1 MPTPWRWR
9 HWRSLINAKL
19 IWRRYPGTSLADAMT
34 DPPGLQTQ
42 TTTPAFISPNR
53 NQSDAVIGGVAALF
67 ILLVALNLISRWMI
81 RICRPNEM
89 LVVTGSRSNQGQQ
102 GIKGYRVV
110 ANGGWTF
117 VKPILE
123 TARRMDV
130 TLLPVM
136 VEVKNAYSKG
146 GTPLNIQAIANVK
159 VSSEPE
165 VRNNAIERFLGR
177 DREEIVQVAREN
189 LEGNLRSVLAQLT
202 PEEVNE
208 DRLRFAERIAED
220 VGDDLRRLGLQL
232 DTFKIQSV
240 SDDVDYLN
248 SISRRRVAQ
257 IVRDAEI
264 AEAEA
269 IGEAERK
276 EAEMEEV
283 AEVVRT
289 EAETV
294 VLEKDNAVRTKVA
307 QMEKQARSEEER
319 TTAAELEAKAKAQQ
333 KLQKVRSELERLRLQ
348 AEEVLPAQAS
358 QKARELRARGQA
370 AATAEDVKASALVND
385 LLTQVWEDAGSTAE
399 LVFLL
404 QQIEMVLDQATR
416 LPSRLT
422 LHRVTSLDGNDATSL
437 ASLVALNHVVV
448 RQFFEQVKEI
458 LGIDLLA
465 TLSTNQQGDH

>member
-1 MPTPWRWR
+1 MSPQARVQIQAGP
-9 HWRSLINAKL
+9 
-19 IWRRYPGTSLADAMT
+19 
-34 DPPGLQTQ
+34 
-42 TTTPAFISPNR
+42 PAFLPSNR
-53 NQSDAVIGGVAALF
+53 NQSEAVIGGVATLF
-67 ILLVALNLISRWMI
+67 VVLVVLNLISRWMI
-81 RICRPNEM
+81 RICRPNEL
-89 LVVTGSRSNQGQQ
+89 LVVTGSRSNQGDQ
-102 GIKGYRVV
+102 GMKGYRVV

-130 TLLPVM
+130 TLLPVL
-136 VEVKNAYSKG
+136 VEVNNAYSRG

-159 VSSEPE
+159 VSTDPA

-177 DREEIVQVAREN
+177 DPKEIVQVAKEN

-202 PEEVNE
+202 PEQVNE
-208 DRLRFAERIAED
+208 DRLRFAEQIADE
-220 VGDDLRRLGLQL
+220 VGQDLRRLGLQL
-232 DTFKIQSV
+232 DTLKIQSV
-240 SDDVDYLN
+240 FDDVDYLN

-269 IGEAERK
+269 IGQAERV

-289 EAETV
+289 EAETAV
-294 VLEKDNAVRTKVA
+294 VEKDNAVRTQVA
-307 QMEKQARSEEER
+307 LMEKKARSEEER
-319 TTAAELEAKAKAQQ
+319 TTAAEQEARARAEQ
-333 KLQKVRSELERLRLQ
+333 KLQKVRADLERLRLQ
-348 AEEVLPAQAS
+348 AEQVLPAQAS
-358 QKARELRARGQA
+358 QKAQELRARGQA
-370 AATAEDVKASALVND
+370 AATAEDGKASALVND

-404 QQIEMVLDQATR
+404 QQIEMVLEQATR
-416 LPSRLT
+416 LPQRLT
-422 LHRVTSLDGNDATSL
+422 LKRVTSLDGNDATSL

-448 RQFFEQVKEI
+448 RQFFQQVNDI

-465 TLSTNQQGDH
+465 TLTTTGDL

>member
-1 MPTPWRWR
+1 
-9 HWRSLINAKL
+9 
-19 IWRRYPGTSLADAMT
+19 MT
-34 DPPGLQTQ
+34 HPPGLQTQ
-42 TTTPAFISPNR
+42 ATTPAFIPSNR
-53 NQSDAVIGGVAALF
+53 NQSEAVIGGVAALF

-130 TLLPVM
+130 TLLPVL

-159 VSSEPE
+159 VSSDPE

-177 DREEIVQVAREN
+177 NPEEIVQVAREN

-202 PEEVNE
+202 PEQVNE

-220 VGDDLRRLGLQL
+220 VGDELRRLGLQL

-240 SDDVDYLN
+240 FDDVDYLN

-264 AEAEA
+264 AESEA

-283 AEVVRT
+283 AEVVST

-348 AEEVLPAQAS
+348 AEEVLPAQAN

-422 LHRVTSLDGNDATSL
+422 LKRITSLDGDDATSL

-465 TLSTNQQGDH
+465 TLSTTQQGDN

>member
-1 MPTPWRWR
+1 
-9 HWRSLINAKL
+9 
-19 IWRRYPGTSLADAMT
+19 MT
-34 DPPGLQTQ
+34 NRPVLQSQSAPPGFL
-42 TTTPAFISPNR
+42 PSNR
-53 NQSDAVIGGVAALF
+53 SQSDAVIGGAVTLF
-67 ILLVALNLISRWMI
+67 VVLVALNLISRWMI
-81 RICRPNEM
+81 RICRPNEL
-89 LVVTGSRSNQGQQ
+89 LVVTGSRSNQGQE
-102 GIKGYRVV
+102 GVKGYRVV

-130 TLLPVM
+130 TLLPVL
-136 VEVKNAYSKG
+136 VEVNNAYSKG

-159 VSSEPE
+159 VSSDPA

-177 DREEIVQVAREN
+177 DSAEIVQVAKEN

-202 PEEVNE
+202 PEQVNE
-208 DRLRFAERIAED
+208 DRLRFAEQIADE
-220 VGDDLRRLGLQL
+220 VGQDLRRLGLQL
-232 DTFKIQSV
+232 DTLKIQSV

-269 IGEAERK
+269 IGQAERL

-319 TTAAELEAKAKAQQ
+319 TTAAELEAQARAQQ
-333 KLQKVRSELERLRLQ
+333 KLQKVRSDLERLRLQ
-348 AEEVLPAQAS
+348 AEEVLPAQAE
-358 QKARELRARGQA
+358 QKARELRARGKA

-385 LLTQVWEDAGSTAE
+385 LLTQVWDEAGSTAE

-404 QQIEMVLDQATR
+404 QQIEMVLEQATR
-416 LPSRLT
+416 LPARMT
-422 LHRVTSLDGNDATSL
+422 LKRITSLDGDAASSL
-437 ASLVALNHVVV
+437 SNLVALNHVVV

-465 TLSTNQQGDH
+465 TLSNTPSAH

>member
-1 MPTPWRWR
+1 M
-9 HWRSLINAKL
+9 HH
-19 IWRRYPGTSLADAMT
+19 SLAT
-34 DPPGLQTQ
+34 E
-42 TTTPAFISPNR
+42 PAPILAQRQPSSNPAA
-53 NQSDAVIGGVAALF
+53 AVVTIGSSVF
-67 ILLVALNLISRWMI
+67 VVIVALTLISRWMI

-89 LVVTGSRSNQGQQ
+89 LVVTGSKSNQGNQ

-110 ANGGWTF
+110 ANGGCTF

-130 TLLPVM
+130 TLLPVL
-136 VEVKNAYSKG
+136 VEVNNAYSKG

-159 VSSEPE
+159 VSTDPE

-177 DREEIVQVAREN
+177 DNKEIVQVAKEN

-202 PEEVNE
+202 PEQVNE
-208 DRLRFAERIAED
+208 DRLRFAEQIADD
-220 VGDDLRRLGLQL
+220 VGEDLRRLGLQL
-232 DTFKIQSV
+232 DTLKIQSV
-240 SDDVDYLN
+240 YDDVDYLN

-269 IGEAERK
+269 IGQAERI

-289 EAETV
+289 EADTV
-294 VLEKDNAVRTKVA
+294 VLEKDNDVRTQVA

-319 TTAAELEAKAKAQQ
+319 TEAAELEARARAEQQ
-333 KLQKVRSELERLRLQ
+333 LQKVRAELERLRLK
-348 AEEVLPAQAS
+348 AEAVLPSKAQ
-358 QKARELRARGQA
+358 QKAQELRARGQA

-385 LLTQVWEDAGSTAE
+385 MLTQVWEDAGSTAE

-404 QQIEMVLDQATR
+404 QQIEMVLEQATR
-416 LPSRLT
+416 LPAQLQLKRIT
-422 LHRVTSLDGNDATSL
+422 ALDGNDASSL
-437 ASLVALNHVVV
+437 ASLVALNHKVV
-448 RQFFEQVKEI
+448 RQFFEQVKDI
-458 LGIDLLA
+458 LGVDLLG
-465 TLSTNQQGDH
+465 TLSSTGVK

>member
-1 MPTPWRWR
+1 
-9 HWRSLINAKL
+9 
-19 IWRRYPGTSLADAMT
+19 MT
-34 DPPGLQTQ
+34 HPPGLQTQ
-42 TTTPAFISPNR
+42 ATTPAFLAPNR
-53 NQSDAVIGGVAALF
+53 NQSEAVIGGVTALF

-102 GIKGYRVV
+102 GMKGYRVV

-130 TLLPVM
+130 TLLPVL

-177 DREEIVQVAREN
+177 NPEEIVQVAREN

-202 PEEVNE
+202 PEQVNE

-264 AEAEA
+264 AESEA

-289 EAETV
+289 EADTV

-307 QMEKQARSEEER
+307 QMEKEARSEEER
-319 TTAAELEAKAKAQQ
+319 TTAAELEARAKAQQ
-333 KLQKVRSELERLRLQ
+333 QLQKVRSELERLRLQ
-348 AEEVLPAQAS
+348 VEEVLPAQAS

-422 LHRVTSLDGNDATSL
+422 LKRITSLDGDDATSL

-465 TLSTNQQGDH
+465 TLSTTQQGDN

>member
-1 MPTPWRWR
+1 
-9 HWRSLINAKL
+9 
-19 IWRRYPGTSLADAMT
+19 MT
-34 DPPGLQTQ
+34 NRPVLQSQSTPPGFL
-42 TTTPAFISPNR
+42 PSNR
-53 NQSDAVIGGVAALF
+53 SQSDAVIGGAVTLF
-67 ILLVALNLISRWMI
+67 VVLVALNLISRWMI
-81 RICRPNEM
+81 RICRPNEL
-89 LVVTGSRSNQGQQ
+89 LVVTGSRSNQGQE
-102 GIKGYRVV
+102 GVKGYRVV

-130 TLLPVM
+130 TLLPVL
-136 VEVKNAYSKG
+136 VEVNNAYSKG

-159 VSSEPE
+159 VSSDPA

-177 DREEIVQVAREN
+177 DSAEIVQVAKEN

-202 PEEVNE
+202 PEQVNE
-208 DRLRFAERIAED
+208 DRLRFAEQIADE
-220 VGDDLRRLGLQL
+220 VGQDLRRLGLQL
-232 DTFKIQSV
+232 DTLKIQSV

-269 IGEAERK
+269 IGQAERL

-319 TTAAELEAKAKAQQ
+319 TTAAELEAQARAQQ
-333 KLQKVRSELERLRLQ
+333 KLQKVRSDLERLRLQ
-348 AEEVLPAQAS
+348 AEEVLPAQAE
-358 QKARELRARGQA
+358 QKARELRARGKA

-385 LLTQVWEDAGSTAE
+385 LLTQVWDEAGSTAE

-404 QQIEMVLDQATR
+404 QQIEMVLEQATR
-416 LPSRLT
+416 LPARMT
-422 LHRVTSLDGNDATSL
+422 LKRITSLDGNDATSL

-465 TLSTNQQGDH
+465 TLSNSPSAN

>member
-1 MPTPWRWR
+1 MSAQARVQVQAGP
-9 HWRSLINAKL
+9 
-19 IWRRYPGTSLADAMT
+19 
-34 DPPGLQTQ
+34 
-42 TTTPAFISPNR
+42 PAFLPSNR
-53 NQSDAVIGGVAALF
+53 NQSEAVIGGVATLF
-67 ILLVALNLISRWMI
+67 VVLVALNLISRWMI
-81 RICRPNEM
+81 RICRPNEL
-89 LVVTGSRSNQGQQ
+89 LVVTGSQSNQGDQ
-102 GIKGYRVV
+102 GMKGYRVV

-130 TLLPVM
+130 TLLPVL
-136 VEVKNAYSKG
+136 VEVNNAYSRG

-159 VSSEPE
+159 VSTDPA

-177 DREEIVQVAREN
+177 DSKEIVQVAKEN

-202 PEEVNE
+202 PEQVNE
-208 DRLRFAERIAED
+208 DRLRFAEQIAED
-220 VGDDLRRLGLQL
+220 VGQDLRRLGLQL
-232 DTFKIQSV
+232 DTLKIQSV

-269 IGEAERK
+269 IGQAERI

-289 EAETV
+289 EAETDV
-294 VLEKDNAVRTKVA
+294 VEKDNAVRTKVA

-319 TTAAELEAKAKAQQ
+319 TAAAELEARARAEQ
-333 KLQKVRSELERLRLQ
+333 KLQKVRADLERLRLQ
-348 AEEVLPAQAS
+348 ADQVLPAEAN
-358 QKARELRARGQA
+358 QKEQELRARGEA

-385 LLTQVWEDAGSTAE
+385 LLTQVWDEAGSTAE

-404 QQIEMVLDQATR
+404 QQIEMVLEQATR
-416 LPSRLT
+416 LPGRLT
-422 LHRVTSLDGNDATSL
+422 LKRVTSLDGNDATSL

-448 RQFFEQVKEI
+448 RQFFQQVKEI

-465 TLSTNQQGDH
+465 TLSSKGDR

>member
-1 MPTPWRWR
+1 MSAQARVQVQAGP
-9 HWRSLINAKL
+9 
-19 IWRRYPGTSLADAMT
+19 
-34 DPPGLQTQ
+34 
-42 TTTPAFISPNR
+42 PAFLPSNR
-53 NQSDAVIGGVAALF
+53 NQSEAVIGGVATLF
-67 ILLVALNLISRWMI
+67 VVLVALNLISRWMI
-81 RICRPNEM
+81 RICRPNEL
-89 LVVTGSRSNQGQQ
+89 LVVTGSQSNQGDQ
-102 GIKGYRVV
+102 GMKGYRVV

-130 TLLPVM
+130 TLLPVL
-136 VEVKNAYSKG
+136 VEVNNAYSRG

-159 VSSEPE
+159 VSTDPA

-177 DREEIVQVAREN
+177 DSKEIVQVAKEN

-202 PEEVNE
+202 PEQVNE
-208 DRLRFAERIAED
+208 DRLRFAEQIAED
-220 VGDDLRRLGLQL
+220 VGQDLRRLGLQL
-232 DTFKIQSV
+232 DTLKIQSV
-240 SDDVDYLN
+240 FDDVDYLN

-269 IGEAERK
+269 IGQAERI

-289 EAETV
+289 EAETDV
-294 VLEKDNAVRTKVA
+294 VEKDNAVRTKVA

-319 TTAAELEAKAKAQQ
+319 TLAAELEARARAEQ
-333 KLQKVRSELERLRLQ
+333 KLQKVRADLERLRLQ
-348 AEEVLPAQAS
+348 ADQVLPAEAN
-358 QKARELRARGQA
+358 QKAQELRARGEA

-385 LLTQVWEDAGSTAE
+385 LLTQVWDEAGSTAE

-404 QQIEMVLDQATR
+404 QQIEMVLEQATR
-416 LPSRLT
+416 LPGRLT
-422 LHRVTSLDGNDATSL
+422 LKRVTSLDGNDATSL

-448 RQFFEQVKEI
+448 RQFFQQVKEI

-465 TLSTNQQGDH
+465 TLSSTGDH

>member
-1 MPTPWRWR
+1 MQSHLFQAQTGPPTVQF
-9 HWRSLINAKL
+9 S
-19 IWRRYPGTSLADAMT
+19 
-34 DPPGLQTQ
+34 
-42 TTTPAFISPNR
+42 NR
-53 NQSDAVIGGVAALF
+53 NQGELIIGGAGVVLVS
-67 ILLVALNLISRWMI
+67 LVALNLISRWMI

-89 LVVTGSRSNQGQQ
+89 LVVTGSRSNQGQ
-102 GIKGYRVV
+102 GTKGYRVV

-130 TLLPVM
+130 TLLPVV
-136 VEVKNAYSKG
+136 VEVSNAYSHG

-159 VSSEPE
+159 VSTDPE
-165 VRNNAIERFLGR
+165 IRNNAIERFLGHHQ
-177 DREEIVQVAREN
+177 DEIVQVAKEN

-202 PEEVNE
+202 PEQVNE
-208 DRLRFAERIAED
+208 DRLRFAEQIADD
-220 VGDDLRRLGLQL
+220 VGSDMRRLGLQL
-232 DTFKIQSV
+232 DTLKIQSV

-269 IGEAERK
+269 IGQAERV

-289 EAETV
+289 EAETT
-294 VLEKDNAVRTKVA
+294 VLEKDNAVRTQIA
-307 QMEKQARSEEER
+307 EMEKKARSEEER
-319 TTAAELEAKAKAQQ
+319 TAAAELEARARAEQ
-333 KLQKVRSELERLRLQ
+333 KLQQVRAQLERLRLQ
-348 AEEVLPAQAS
+348 AEEVLPAQAA
-358 QKARELRARGQA
+358 QQAKELRARGRA

-385 LLTQVWEDAGSTAE
+385 LLTTVWDEAGSTAE

-404 QQIEMVLDQATR
+404 QQIEMVLDKATQ
-416 LPSRLT
+416 LPSRIQLKRIT
-422 LHRVTSLDGNDATSL
+422 TLDGNDASSL
-437 ASLVALNHVVV
+437 ASLVELNHRVV
-448 RQFFEQVKEI
+448 RQFFEQVHQI

-465 TLSTNQQGDH
+465 SLSNSTTTRHSGDL

>member
-1 MPTPWRWR
+1 M
-9 HWRSLINAKL
+9 
-19 IWRRYPGTSLADAMT
+19 
-34 DPPGLQTQ
+34 
-42 TTTPAFISPNR
+42 
-53 NQSDAVIGGVAALF
+53 IGGVAALF

-248 SISRRRVAQ
+248 SISSRRVAQ

-283 AEVVRT
+283 AEVVGT

-294 VLEKDNAVRTKVA
+294 GLEKDNAVRTKVA

>member
-1 MPTPWRWR
+1 
-9 HWRSLINAKL
+9 
-19 IWRRYPGTSLADAMT
+19 MT
-34 DPPGLQTQ
+34 HPPGLQTQ
-42 TTTPAFISPNR
+42 ATTPAFLAPNR
-53 NQSDAVIGGVAALF
+53 NQSEAVIGGVTALF

-102 GIKGYRVV
+102 GMKGYRVV

-130 TLLPVM
+130 TLLPVL

-177 DREEIVQVAREN
+177 NPEEIVQVAREN

-202 PEEVNE
+202 PEQVNE

-264 AEAEA
+264 AESEA

-289 EAETV
+289 EADTV

-307 QMEKQARSEEER
+307 QMEKEARSEEER
-319 TTAAELEAKAKAQQ
+319 TTAAELEARAKA
-333 KLQKVRSELERLRLQ
+333 R
-348 AEEVLPAQAS
+348 
-358 QKARELRARGQA
+358 
-370 AATAEDVKASALVND
+370 
-385 LLTQVWEDAGSTAE
+385 
-399 LVFLL
+399 
-404 QQIEMVLDQATR
+404 M
-416 LPSRLT
+416 
-422 LHRVTSLDGNDATSL
+422 
-437 ASLVALNHVVV
+437 
-448 RQFFEQVKEI
+448 
-458 LGIDLLA
+458 
-465 TLSTNQQGDH
+465 

>member
-1 MPTPWRWR
+1 MSAQARVQIQAGP
-9 HWRSLINAKL
+9 
-19 IWRRYPGTSLADAMT
+19 
-34 DPPGLQTQ
+34 
-42 TTTPAFISPNR
+42 PAFLPSNR
-53 NQSDAVIGGVAALF
+53 NQSETVIGGVATLF
-67 ILLVALNLISRWMI
+67 VVLVALNLISRWMI
-81 RICRPNEM
+81 RICRPNEL
-89 LVVTGSRSNQGQQ
+89 LVVTGSQSNQGDQ
-102 GIKGYRVV
+102 GMKGYRVV

-130 TLLPVM
+130 TLLPVL
-136 VEVKNAYSKG
+136 VEVNNAYSRG

-159 VSSEPE
+159 VSTDPA

-177 DREEIVQVAREN
+177 DAKEIVQVAKEN

-202 PEEVNE
+202 PEQVNE
-208 DRLRFAERIAED
+208 DRLRFAEQIAED
-220 VGDDLRRLGLQL
+220 VGQDLRRLGLQL
-232 DTFKIQSV
+232 DTLKIQSV

-269 IGEAERK
+269 IGQAERI

-283 AEVVRT
+283 SEVLRT
-289 EAETV
+289 EAETDV
-294 VLEKDNAVRTKVA
+294 VEKDNAVRTKVA

-319 TTAAELEAKAKAQQ
+319 TKAAELEARARAGQ
-333 KLQKVRSELERLRLQ
+333 KLQKVRADLERLRLQ
-348 AEEVLPAQAS
+348 ADQVLPAEAN
-358 QKARELRARGQA
+358 QKAQELRARGEA

-385 LLTQVWEDAGSTAE
+385 LLTQVWNEAGSTAE

-404 QQIEMVLDQATR
+404 QQIEMVLEQATR
-416 LPSRLT
+416 LPGRLT
-422 LHRVTSLDGNDATSL
+422 LKRVTSLDGNDATSL

-448 RQFFEQVKEI
+448 RQFFQQVKEI

-465 TLSTNQQGDH
+465 TLSSTGDR

>member
-1 MPTPWRWR
+1 
-9 HWRSLINAKL
+9 
-19 IWRRYPGTSLADAMT
+19 MT
-34 DPPGLQTQ
+34 HPPGLQTQ
-42 TTTPAFISPNR
+42 ATTPAFIPSNR
-53 NQSDAVIGGVAALF
+53 KQSEAVIGGVAALF

-102 GIKGYRVV
+102 GMKGYRVV
-110 ANGGWTF
+110 ADGGWTF

-130 TLLPVM
+130 TLLPVL

-159 VSSEPE
+159 VSSDPD

-177 DREEIVQVAREN
+177 DSEEIVQVAKEN

-202 PEEVNE
+202 PEQVNE
-208 DRLRFAERIAED
+208 DRLRFAERIADD
-220 VGDDLRRLGLQL
+220 VGDDLRRLGMQL
-232 DTFKIQSV
+232 DTLKIQSV
-240 SDDVDYLN
+240 FDDVDYLN

-289 EAETV
+289 EADTV

-319 TTAAELEAKAKAQQ
+319 TTAAELEARAKAQQ
-333 KLQKVRSELERLRLQ
+333 QLQKVRSELERLRLE
-348 AEEVLPAQAS
+348 AEEVLPAQAR
-358 QKARELRARGQA
+358 QRARELRARGQA

-422 LHRVTSLDGNDATSL
+422 LKRITS
-437 ASLVALNHVVV
+437 
-448 RQFFEQVKEI
+448 
-458 LGIDLLA
+458 
-465 TLSTNQQGDH
+465 

>member
-1 MPTPWRWR
+1 
-9 HWRSLINAKL
+9 
-19 IWRRYPGTSLADAMT
+19 MT
-34 DPPGLQTQ
+34 HPPGLQTQ
-42 TTTPAFISPNR
+42 ATTPAFLAPNR
-53 NQSDAVIGGVAALF
+53 NQSEAVIGGVTALF

-102 GIKGYRVV
+102 GMKGYRVV

-130 TLLPVM
+130 TLLPVL

-177 DREEIVQVAREN
+177 NPEEIVQVAREN

-202 PEEVNE
+202 PEQVNE

-264 AEAEA
+264 AESEA

-289 EAETV
+289 EADTV

-307 QMEKQARSEEER
+307 QMEKEARSEEER
-319 TTAAELEAKAKAQQ
+319 TTAAELEARAKAQQ
-333 KLQKVRSELERLRLQ
+333 QLQKVRSELERLRLQ

-422 LHRVTSLDGNDATSL
+422 LKRITSLDGDDATSL

-465 TLSTNQQGDH
+465 TLSNTPSAH

>member
-1 MPTPWRWR
+1 MTNRTILE
-9 HWRSLINAKL
+9 SQ
-19 IWRRYPGTSLADAMT
+19 PG
-34 DPPGLQTQ
+34 PPGFL
-42 TTTPAFISPNR
+42 PSNR
-53 NQSDAVIGGVAALF
+53 SQSDAVIGGAVTLF
-67 ILLVALNLISRWMI
+67 VVLVALNLISRWMI

-102 GIKGYRVV
+102 GVKGYRVV

-130 TLLPVM
+130 TLLPVL
-136 VEVKNAYSKG
+136 VEVNNAYSKG

-159 VSSEPE
+159 VSSDPA

-177 DREEIVQVAREN
+177 DSAEIVPVAKEN

-202 PEEVNE
+202 PEQVNE
-208 DRLRFAERIAED
+208 DRLRFAEQIADD
-220 VGDDLRRLGLQL
+220 VGSDMRRLGLQL
-232 DTFKIQSV
+232 DTLKIQSV

-269 IGEAERK
+269 IGQAERV

-283 AEVVRT
+283 SEVVRT

-294 VLEKDNAVRTKVA
+294 VLQKDNDVRTRVA
-307 QMEKQARSEEER
+307 DMEKTARSEEER
-319 TTAAELEAKAKAQQ
+319 TAAAELEARARAEQ
-333 KLQKVRSELERLRLQ
+333 KLQKVRAQLERLRLQ
-348 AEEVLPAQAS
+348 AEEVLPAQAN
-358 QKARELRARGQA
+358 QKAKELRARGRA
-370 AATAEDVKASALVND
+370 AATGEDVKASALVND
-385 LLTQVWEDAGSTAE
+385 LLTQVWEEAGSTAE

-404 QQIEMVLDQATR
+404 QQIEMVLSQATR
-416 LPSRLT
+416 LPARLK
-422 LHRVTSLDGNDATSL
+422 LQRVTALDGNGAQSL
-437 ASLVALNHVVV
+437 ASLVALKHVVV
-448 RQFFEQVKEI
+448 RQFFEQVNEI
-458 LGIDLLA
+458 LGIDLLG
-465 TLSTNQQGDH
+465 TLTNSQENH

>member
-1 MPTPWRWR
+1 MSAQARVQVQAGP
-9 HWRSLINAKL
+9 
-19 IWRRYPGTSLADAMT
+19 
-34 DPPGLQTQ
+34 
-42 TTTPAFISPNR
+42 PAFLPSNR
-53 NQSDAVIGGVAALF
+53 NQSEAVIGGVATLF
-67 ILLVALNLISRWMI
+67 VVLVALNLISRWMI
-81 RICRPNEM
+81 RICRPNEL
-89 LVVTGSRSNQGQQ
+89 LVVTGSQSNQGDQ
-102 GIKGYRVV
+102 GMKGYRVV

-130 TLLPVM
+130 TLLPVL
-136 VEVKNAYSKG
+136 VEVNNAYSRG

-159 VSSEPE
+159 VSTDPA

-177 DREEIVQVAREN
+177 DSKEIVQVAKEN

-202 PEEVNE
+202 PEQVNE
-208 DRLRFAERIAED
+208 DRLRFAEQIAED
-220 VGDDLRRLGLQL
+220 VGQDLRRLGLQL
-232 DTFKIQSV
+232 DTLKIQSV

-269 IGEAERK
+269 IGQAERI

-289 EAETV
+289 EAETDV
-294 VLEKDNAVRTKVA
+294 VEKDNAVRTKVA

-319 TTAAELEAKAKAQQ
+319 TAAAELEARARAEQ
-333 KLQKVRSELERLRLQ
+333 KLQKVRADLERLRLQ
-348 AEEVLPAQAS
+348 ADQVLPAEAN
-358 QKARELRARGQA
+358 QKAQELRARGEA

-385 LLTQVWEDAGSTAE
+385 LLTQVWDEAGSTAE

-404 QQIEMVLDQATR
+404 QQIEMVLEQATR
-416 LPSRLT
+416 LPGRLT
-422 LHRVTSLDGNDATSL
+422 LKRVTSLDGNDATSL

-448 RQFFEQVKEI
+448 RQFFQQVKEI

-465 TLSTNQQGDH
+465 TLSSKGDH

>member
-1 MPTPWRWR
+1 MTHPT
-9 HWRSLINAKL
+9 
-19 IWRRYPGTSLADAMT
+19 
-34 DPPGLQTQ
+34 GLQTQ
-42 TTTPAFISPNR
+42 ATTPAFIPSNR
-53 NQSDAVIGGVAALF
+53 NQSEAVIGGVAALF

-130 TLLPVM
+130 TLLPVL

-159 VSSEPE
+159 VSSDPE

-177 DREEIVQVAREN
+177 NPEEIVQVAREN

-202 PEEVNE
+202 PEQVNE

-264 AEAEA
+264 AESEA

-283 AEVVRT
+283 AEVVST

-348 AEEVLPAQAS
+348 AEEVLPAQAN

-422 LHRVTSLDGNDATSL
+422 LKRITSLDGDDATSL

-465 TLSTNQQGDH
+465 TLSTTQQGDN

>member
-1 MPTPWRWR
+1 MSIRLL
-9 HWRSLINAKL
+9 SE
-19 IWRRYPGTSLADAMT
+19 
-34 DPPGLQTQ
+34 Q
-42 TTTPAFISPNR
+42 PAPSVGFLSRDQNNTI
-53 NQSDAVIGGVAALF
+53 AGGVGVVVVSLVGLT
-67 ILLVALNLISRWMI
+67 LLSRWMI

-89 LVVTGSRSNQGQQ
+89 LVVTGSRSNQGSQ
-102 GIKGYRVV
+102 GLKGYRVV

-117 VKPILE
+117 VKPVLE

-130 TLLPVM
+130 TLLPVL
-136 VEVKNAYSKG
+136 VEVKNAYSNG

-159 VSSEPE
+159 VSTDPD

-177 DREEIVQVAREN
+177 DPREIIQVAQEN

-208 DRLRFAERIAED
+208 DRLRFAEQIAKD

-232 DTFKIQSV
+232 DTLKIQSV

-269 IGEAERK
+269 IGQAERI
-276 EAEMEEV
+276 EAEMEEK
-283 AEVVRT
+283 AEVVST
-289 EAETV
+289 DAQTV
-294 VLEKDNAVRTKVA
+294 VLEKDNGVRTKVA
-307 QMEKQARSEEER
+307 LMEKKARSEEQR
-319 TTAAELEAKAKAQQ
+319 TEAAELEARAIAEQ
-333 KLQKVRSELERLRLQ
+333 KLQKVRADLERLRLQ
-348 AEEVLPAQAS
+348 AEKVLPAQAN
-358 QKARELRARGQA
+358 QKAKELRARGMA

-385 LLTQVWEDAGSTAE
+385 LLTEVWEEAGSTAE

-404 QQIEMVLDQATR
+404 QQIEMVLDHATR
-416 LPSRLT
+416 LPGRLHLKRIT
-422 LHRVTSLDGNDATSL
+422 TLDGNDASSL

-448 RQFFEQVKEI
+448 RQFFDQVKEI
-458 LGIDLLA
+458 FGIDLID
-465 TLSTNQQGDH
+465 TLSNRGNQ

>member
-1 MPTPWRWR
+1 MSEQARVQIQASP
-9 HWRSLINAKL
+9 
-19 IWRRYPGTSLADAMT
+19 
-34 DPPGLQTQ
+34 
-42 TTTPAFISPNR
+42 PAFLPTNR
-53 NQSDAVIGGVAALF
+53 NQGEAVIGGVATLF
-67 ILLVALNLISRWMI
+67 VVLVALNLISRWMI
-81 RICRPNEM
+81 RICRPNEL
-89 LVVTGSRSNQGQQ
+89 LVVTGSRSNQGDQ
-102 GIKGYRVV
+102 GMKGYRVV

-130 TLLPVM
+130 TLLPVL
-136 VEVKNAYSKG
+136 VEVNNAYSRG

-159 VSSEPE
+159 VSTDPA

-177 DREEIVQVAREN
+177 DSKEIVQVAKEN

-202 PEEVNE
+202 PEQVNE
-208 DRLRFAERIAED
+208 DRLRFAEQIAED
-220 VGDDLRRLGLQL
+220 VGQDLRRLGLQL
-232 DTFKIQSV
+232 DTLKIQSV

-269 IGEAERK
+269 IGQAERI

-289 EAETV
+289 EAETDV
-294 VLEKDNAVRTKVA
+294 VEKDNAVRTKVA

-319 TTAAELEAKAKAQQ
+319 TTAAEQEARARAEQ
-333 KLQKVRSELERLRLQ
+333 KLQKVRADLERLRLQ
-348 AEEVLPAQAS
+348 ADQVLPAEAS
-358 QKARELRARGQA
+358 QKAQELRARGQA

-385 LLTQVWEDAGSTAE
+385 LLTQVWDEAGNTAE

-404 QQIEMVLDQATR
+404 QQIEMVLEQATR
-416 LPSRLT
+416 LPGRLT
-422 LHRVTSLDGNDATSL
+422 LKRVTSLDGNDATSL

-448 RQFFEQVKEI
+448 RQFFQQVKEI

-465 TLSTNQQGDH
+465 TLSTTGDR

>member
-1 MPTPWRWR
+1 MQKQLLQGQTG
-9 HWRSLINAKL
+9 A
-19 IWRRYPGTSLADAMT
+19 
-34 DPPGLQTQ
+34 PPL
-42 TTTPAFISPNR
+42 PFSNR
-53 NQSDAVIGGVAALF
+53 NQGELIIGGAGAV
-67 ILLVALNLISRWMI
+67 LVALVVLNLISRWMI

-89 LVVTGSRSNQGQQ
+89 LVVTGSRSNQGQET
-102 GIKGYRVV
+102 KGYRVV

-130 TLLPVM
+130 TLLPVV
-136 VEVKNAYSKG
+136 VEVSNAYSHG

-159 VSSEPE
+159 VSTDPDI
-165 VRNNAIERFLGR
+165 RNNAIERFLGHHQ
-177 DREEIVQVAREN
+177 DEIVQVAKEN

-202 PEEVNE
+202 PEQVNE
-208 DRLRFAERIAED
+208 DRLRFAEQIADD
-220 VGDDLRRLGLQL
+220 VGSDMRRLGLQL
-232 DTFKIQSV
+232 DTLKIQSV

-269 IGEAERK
+269 IGQAERV

-289 EAETV
+289 EAETT
-294 VLEKDNAVRTKVA
+294 VLEKDNAVRTQIA
-307 QMEKQARSEEER
+307 EMEKKARSEEER
-319 TTAAELEAKAKAQQ
+319 TAAAELEAQAKAEQ
-333 KLQKVRSELERLRLQ
+333 KLQLVRAQLERLRLQ
-348 AEEVLPAQAS
+348 AEEVLPAQAN
-358 QKARELRARGQA
+358 QQAKELRARGRA

-385 LLTQVWEDAGSTAE
+385 LLTTVWDEAGSTAE

-404 QQIEMVLDQATR
+404 QQIEMVLNQATQ
-416 LPSRLT
+416 LPSRIQLKRIT
-422 LHRVTSLDGNDATSL
+422 TLDGNDASSL
-437 ASLVALNHVVV
+437 ASLVELNHRVV
-448 RQFFEQVKEI
+448 RQFFDQVHQI

-465 TLSTNQQGDH
+465 TLSNSTNTRNSGDL

>member
-1 MPTPWRWR
+1 MSAQARVQVQAGP
-9 HWRSLINAKL
+9 
-19 IWRRYPGTSLADAMT
+19 
-34 DPPGLQTQ
+34 
-42 TTTPAFISPNR
+42 PAFLPSNR
-53 NQSDAVIGGVAALF
+53 NQSEAVIGGVATLF
-67 ILLVALNLISRWMI
+67 VVLVALNLISRWMI
-81 RICRPNEM
+81 RICRPNEL
-89 LVVTGSRSNQGQQ
+89 LVVTGSQSNQGDQ
-102 GIKGYRVV
+102 GMKGYRVV

-130 TLLPVM
+130 TLLPVL
-136 VEVKNAYSKG
+136 VEVNNAYSRG

-159 VSSEPE
+159 VSTDPA

-177 DREEIVQVAREN
+177 DSKEIVQVAKEN

-202 PEEVNE
+202 PEQVNE
-208 DRLRFAERIAED
+208 DRLRFAEQIAED
-220 VGDDLRRLGLQL
+220 VGQDLRRLGLQL
-232 DTFKIQSV
+232 DTLKIQSV

-269 IGEAERK
+269 IGQAERI

-289 EAETV
+289 EAETDV
-294 VLEKDNAVRTKVA
+294 VEKDNAVRTKVA

-319 TTAAELEAKAKAQQ
+319 TAAAELEARARAEQ
-333 KLQKVRSELERLRLQ
+333 KLQKVRADLERLRLQ
-348 AEEVLPAQAS
+348 ADQVLPAEAN
-358 QKARELRARGQA
+358 QKAQELRARGEA

-385 LLTQVWEDAGSTAE
+385 LLTQVWDEAGSTAE

-404 QQIEMVLDQATR
+404 QQIEMVLEQATR
-416 LPSRLT
+416 LPGRLT
-422 LHRVTSLDGNDATSL
+422 LKRVTSLDGNDATSL

-448 RQFFEQVKEI
+448 RQFFQQVKEI

-465 TLSTNQQGDH
+465 TLSSTGDH

>member
-1 MPTPWRWR
+1 MSSRLLSEQP
-9 HWRSLINAKL
+9 S
-19 IWRRYPGTSLADAMT
+19 
-34 DPPGLQTQ
+34 PPVGFLTRDQNNTV
-42 TTTPAFISPNR
+42 A
-53 NQSDAVIGGVAALF
+53 GGVGIVVVSLVGLT
-67 ILLVALNLISRWMI
+67 LLSRWMI

-89 LVVTGSRSNQGQQ
+89 LVVTGSRTKQGSQ
-102 GIKGYRVV
+102 GLKGYRVV

-117 VKPILE
+117 VKPVLE

-130 TLLPVM
+130 TLLPVL
-136 VEVKNAYSKG
+136 VEVKNAYSNG

-159 VSSEPE
+159 VSTDPD

-177 DREEIVQVAREN
+177 DPREIIQVAQEN

-208 DRLRFAERIAED
+208 DRLRFAEQIAKD

-232 DTFKIQSV
+232 DTLKIQSV

-269 IGEAERK
+269 IGQAERV
-276 EAEMEEV
+276 EAEMEEK

-289 EAETV
+289 DAQTV
-294 VLEKDNAVRTKVA
+294 VVEKDNGVRTKVA
-307 QMEKQARSEEER
+307 LMEKKARSEEQR
-319 TTAAELEAKAKAQQ
+319 TEAAELEARAIAEQ
-333 KLQKVRSELERLRLQ
+333 KLQKVRAELERLRLQ
-348 AEEVLPAQAS
+348 AEQVLPAQAN
-358 QKARELRARGQA
+358 QKAKELRARGMA

-385 LLTQVWEDAGSTAE
+385 LLTQVWEEAGSTAE

-404 QQIEMVLDQATR
+404 QQIEMVLDHATR
-416 LPSRLT
+416 LPGRLHLKRIT
-422 LHRVTSLDGNDATSL
+422 TLDGNDASSL

-448 RQFFEQVKEI
+448 RQFFDQVKEI
-458 LGIDLLA
+458 FGIDLID
-465 TLSTNQQGDH
+465 TLSNRGNQ